1 MPAATRSL
9 LFCLAAAAVLRSPAS
24 QAEFRIGSLPPPEL
38 SAELS
43 IGGEYDGNVSVEEVD
58 RASESGDYALTL
70 EAGGAIEQ
78 RLSERAVV
86 GFNYDYSQ
94 SNYRK
99 FSEVDRQTHIV
110 GSDFTWHFPDAD
122 AGLSAFY
129 INSRLD
135 GKEFLELW
143 RVSPAL
149 SGFVA
154 RRWFLRGA
162 YVYQDKTLA
171 DRDFRDAI
179 TDALEGDVYFFAQG
193 LRRYFNLGYRIK
205 DENARSAP
213 LDYESWA
220 VKLRYIQR
228 LSVFSRLAKLE
239 LSWRY
244 EDRDYSSVTPSIG
257 EERSDERHRLGVDLE
272 VPLKQRLFLQLYYQ
286 YADYASNLERVDYTQ
301 NLGGFRIVYRR

>member
-9 LFCLAAAAVLRSPAS
+9 IVCLAAAVVLRPTPS

-38 SAELS
+38 SAELA

-58 RASESGDYALTL
+58 RASESGDFALTL
-70 EAGGAIEQ
+70 EAGGAVKQSVSEQ
-78 RLSERAVV
+78 IDL

-94 SNYRK
+94 SNYLE
-99 FSEVDRQTHIV
+99 FSEVDRQTHIL
-110 GSDFTWHFPDAD
+110 GSDVTWHFPEAD

-129 INSRLD
+129 IHSRLD
-135 GKEFLELW
+135 GKEFLALS
-143 RVSPAL
+143 RVSPSV

-179 TDALEGDVYFFAQG
+179 SDALEGDVYFFSKG

-213 LDYESWA
+213 LDYQSWS

-228 LSVFSRLAKLE
+228 APVFSRLAKLE

-272 VPLKQRLFLQLYYQ
+272 VPINKRVFLQVYYQ
-286 YADYASNLERVDYTQ
+286 YANYASNLERVDYTQ
-301 NLGGFRIVYRR
+301 NLGGFRLLYRR